1 MGELAPGVRGLWS
14 RVVVQQAA
22 LRYTQVLRVD
32 VSKADAAIGSWL
44 LPMVSAGLLGSAHC
58 IGMCGALVAVA
69 SDGASGARRRIQV
82 QLGYQLARLT
92 SYVTW
97 AWSRARWAARWTWR
111 AKRRG

>member
-1 MGELAPGVRGLWS
+1 
-14 RVVVQQAA
+14 
-22 LRYTQVLRVD
+22 
-32 VSKADAAIGSWL
+32 
-44 LPMVSAGLLGSAHC
+44 MVSAGLLGSAHC

-97 AWSRARWAARWTWR
+97 AWSRASLGRALDLAGQAAGLGKGGRGAGRRHDEPVGYGGHSQWALP
-111 AKRRG
+111 